1 MEPFLIGIM
10 ILCYTAQSLLC
21 RKYAEHYP
29 GKPEFSSPVFT
40 AVSGLIVAAAS
51 FILSGADLHAQP
63 LTVLFGVVNALAL
76 FGYNVCLIRA
86 SQTGS
91 YSILMVFSIAGG
103 ILIPTAVATLFFD
116 DSISVPRLAA
126 IFVILLSVFLV
137 SRKPDERTGGRR
149 GFYFFCAGLGLF
161 NGLYGTLLDIQ
172 QRITGAEEKET
183 MVALTYLVAALLAA
197 VFLTV
202 RTRGHIAGA
211 MRQTPRSLIYLLS
224 CSVTVAAAIHL
235 LAFLISTVDISMLYT
250 FDNAGVFCLSV
261 IASCVLFR
269 ERLTKWN
276 LIGCVLM
283 CAALVCVS
291 LF

>member
-1 MEPFLIGIM
+1 MEPFLIGMM

-29 GKPEFSSPVFT
+29 GKPELSSPVFT
-40 AVSGLIVAAAS
+40 VVSGLIVAAAS
-51 FILSGADLHAQP
+51 VILSGANLHAQP
-63 LTVLFGVVNALAL
+63 LTILFGIVNALAL

-103 ILIPTAVATLFFD
+103 ILIPTAFATLLFD
-116 DSISVPRLAA
+116 DDISVPRLAA

-149 GFYFFCAGLGLF
+149 GFYFFCTGLGLF
-161 NGLYGTLLDIQ
+161 NGFYGTLLDVQ
-172 QRITGAEEKET
+172 QRITGAEEKEA
-183 MVALTYLVAALLAA
+183 MVALTYLAAALLAV
-197 VFLTV
+197 VFLTI

-211 MRQTPRSLIYLLS
+211 MRQTPRSAFYLLS
-224 CSVTVAAAIHL
+224 CSVTVAGAIHL
-235 LAFLISTVDISMLYT
+235 LAFLISAVDISMLYT
-250 FDNAGVFCLSV
+250 FDNAGVFCLSML
-261 IASCVLFR
+261 ASCVFFR

-276 LIGCVLM
+276 VIGCILM